1 MVSIQRNTSRRL
13 LTLHNN
19 TGSSTKRKA
28 NPEFLI
34 QTIYKSKCQNHTTLL
49 SYILCTILHCS
60 TQTAK
65 DLHSTHYV
73 HFALS
78 YSVVFY
84 VAVLCLIRH
93 FELTL
98 AGADT
103 VFKIIIIGRSTE
115 WSNKYEETR

>member
-1 MVSIQRNTSRRL
+1 VVSIQRNTSRRL

-65 DLHSTHYV
+65 DLHSSHYF
-73 HFALS
+73 HFAWS

-84 VAVLCLIRH
+84 VAFCVWSDTLNCPWQVLTHSLKLL
-93 FELTL
+93 F
-98 AGADT
+98 
-103 VFKIIIIGRSTE
+103 
-115 WSNKYEETR
+115 